1 MSAITRLSRPRAQQQ
16 APVSCRA
23 AESCQAANKS
33 QTPPPAGRRGEIFM
47 WVQQPSCRKR
57 GCLDRRGDS
66 GRATPVPARGR
77 RPGRALAPARGPGRP
92 PSEHRGQGRGPGALV
107 AGRLHAVYLQRK
119 VAVLMAPRGSHPTA
133 KGERGYWPL
142 RAPAVAVADRCTL
155 LLSRAPRA
163 ESASSRA
170 PTSGGGTA
178 GVMIQLE
185 TPRTLSKFRCP

>member
-47 WVQQPSCRKR
+47 WVQQPSCRETW
-57 GCLDRRGDS
+57 LS
-66 GRATPVPARGR
+66 GSQVGLGARHTSASQGTEARPSPCPRAWSRQA
-77 RPGRALAPARGPGRP
+77 
-92 PSEHRGQGRGPGALV
+92 PSEHRGQGRGPGTLV
-107 AGRLHAVYLQRK
+107 AGRLHAVYLRRK

-133 KGERGYWPL
+133 KGERGYRPW
-142 RAPAVAVADRCTL
+142 RAPAVAVAHRCTL

-185 TPRTLSKFRCP
+185 TPRPLSKFRCP